1 MLAAVTGPSMT
12 IVVTTALPGRT
23 IERATQLLSAAGS
36 HEAIDA
42 IDVVVVDTSAT
53 PDPVHAAASA
63 VRVILAPG
71 ATPGRARNLGID
83 AARGDRVWL
92 LDERAIAVRATAER
106 HLAATGIVIGRCDVP
121 TGDPDGFDVDW
132 WYEHRH
138 HWMSE
143 AAEARAARDC
153 SFANASAPT
162 ALLRAHPFDEGIAM
176 RGIDDVELGQRLL
189 DDGRRIAYDDA
200 VSVLVDTT
208 AGQPDA
214 PDARTGA
221 TQRGAD
227 VVRFL
232 RAHPDAHHA
241 VLRANPGRFDRTI
254 RRMTERAGTIDRLG
268 LRIAAVAADALAIVP
283 VATVRR
289 HAREIAASCRQHAV
303 LASTPDAAGRD
314 EVAAAMRASVA
325 GTRPPQSRAQRWVRE
340 RFADPARAATLRWRI
355 HHVHGPT
362 RIERAPDDVLVVTT
376 VRNGI
381 FYARSF
387 LDHHR
392 RLGIRHFLVL
402 DNGSDDGTLEL
413 FTAQP
418 DVTVYRTG
426 VPYKSYENLL
436 KRHMVRAHSAGKWNL
451 FVDIDELFDYP
462 GSDRM
467 GLTDLVGYLEAQR
480 ATAVVT
486 QMLDLFSSDPLAD
499 TPGEVDDLLTAFPW
513 FDLSDISKRPYE
525 FDANPES
532 PLRSHHGGIRRT
544 IFGSDNG
551 LTKAALTFV
560 DDEIELFVGWHH
572 ARNARMADIACV
584 LLHFPFNRAFAAKA
598 EEAART
604 GRYGL
609 GASHEYRAYWA
620 RLADEPSLSLR
631 RETATRY
638 DGVDQLVDLELLH
651 VSPAYR
657 QWVADHSRTAE

>member
-1 MLAAVTGPSMT
+1 MLAAVTGPSLT
-12 IVVTTALPGRT
+12 IVVTSAFPRRT
-23 IERATQLLSAAGS
+23 IERATELLSSAG
-36 HEAIDA
+36 A
-42 IDVVVVDTSAT
+42 IDVVVVDTTTS
-53 PDPVHAAASA
+53 PDPVHAAAAA
-63 VRVILAPG
+63 VRVVAAPG
-71 ATPGRARNLGID
+71 ATPGRARNVGIA
-83 AARGDRVWL
+83 AARGERVWL
-92 LDERAIAVRATAER
+92 LDDRAIADRAAVER
-106 HLAATGIVIGRCDVP
+106 HRSAPGIVIGRCDVP

-143 AAEARAARDC
+143 SASVRAARDC

-162 ALLRAHPFDEGIAM
+162 ALLVTHPFDEEITG
-176 RGIDDVELGQRLL
+176 RGIDDVELGQRLQ
-189 DDGRRIAYDDA
+189 DDGLQIAYDPA
-200 VSVLVDTT
+200 ATVLVDTT
-208 AGQPDA
+208 TATDV
-214 PDARTGA
+214 PDARVTA

-232 RAHPDAHHA
+232 RAHPHAHQA
-241 VLRANPGRFDRTI
+241 VLRANPGRLDRVL
-254 RRMTERAGTIDRLG
+254 RRLTERAGTGDRFA
-268 LRIAAVAADALAIVP
+268 LRLAARAADALAIVP
-283 VATVRR
+283 IATVRR
-289 HAREIAASCRQHAV
+289 HATEVAASCRQHAV
-303 LASTPDAAGRD
+303 LAGVSAGAEHD
-314 EVAAAMRASVA
+314 QVAEAMRASVA
-325 GTRPPQSRAQRWVRE
+325 GTRPPQSRAQRLLRE
-340 RFADPARAATLRWRI
+340 RVADPIRARSLRWRI

-362 RIERAPDDVLVVTT
+362 HIEREPDDVLVVTT

-381 FYARSF
+381 FYAQSF

-392 RLGIRHFLVL
+392 RLGVRHFLVL

-413 FTAQP
+413 FRAQP
-418 DVTVYRTG
+418 DVSLHRTA

-436 KRHMVRAHSAGKWNL
+436 KRHMVRAHSTGKWNL

-462 GSDRM
+462 GSAQMDLA
-467 GLTDLVGYLEAQR
+467 GLIGYLEAQH

-486 QMLDLFSSDPLAD
+486 QMLDLFSDAPLAE
-499 TPGEVDDLLTAFPW
+499 TPDRVDDLQSAFPW
-513 FDLSDISKRPYE
+513 FDVSEISKRPYE
-525 FDANPES
+525 FDSSPAS

-551 LTKAALTFV
+551 LTKAALTYV

-572 ARNARMADIACV
+572 ARNARMADVSCV
-584 LLHFPFNRAFAAKA
+584 LLHFPFNRAFAEKA

-638 DGVDQLVDLELLH
+638 VDVDQLVDLDFLH
-651 VSPAYR
+651 TSPAYR
-657 QWVADHSRTAE
+657 QWVDDHARTAE